1 MPPKGTSASTHSP
14 TCDALRLL
22 TGWNGIT
29 TWMVV
34 TVVVV
39 MVVMVVTVVVV
50 MVVTVVVVMVV
61 AVVVMPMVMVVVMV
75 STDHHY
81 SYKTKCEGVNSIRL

>member
-50 MVVTVVVVMVV
+50 MVV